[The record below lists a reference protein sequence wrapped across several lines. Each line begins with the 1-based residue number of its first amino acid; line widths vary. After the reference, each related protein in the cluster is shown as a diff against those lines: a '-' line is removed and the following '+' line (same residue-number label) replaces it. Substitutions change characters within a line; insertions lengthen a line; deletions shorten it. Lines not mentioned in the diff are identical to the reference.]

1 MAKGFKTG
9 GRKKGTPNKLTRE
22 VRESLS
28 AIIDNEL
35 EQLPEWLEQLDTK
48 DRLDVLCKL
57 LPYVLPK
64 LRQTELSLSRNE
76 KINHVTIE
84 IIDPNEVKKNSD

>member
-9 GRKKGTPNKLTRE
+9 GREKGTPNKLTRE
-22 VRESLS
+22 ARESLQ
-28 AIIDNEL
+28 AIIDGEL
-35 EQLPEWLEQLDTK
+35 EQLPERLEQLDTK
-48 DRLDVLCKL
+48 DRLEILCKL

-64 LRQTELSLSRNE
+64 LRQTELSKSKNE

-84 IIDPNEVKKNSD
+84 IIDPKKVK

>member
-9 GRKKGTPNKLTRE
+9 GREKGTPNKITRE
-22 VRESLS
+22 ARESLH
-28 AIIDNEL
+28 AIIDGEL
-35 EQLPEWLEQLDTK
+35 EDLPERLDELDTR

-64 LRQTELSLSRNE
+64 LRQTEMSLSKND
-76 KINHVTIE
+76 KINEVTIT
-84 IIDPNEVKKNSD
+84 IIDPKEVKSR

>member
-9 GRKKGTPNKLTRE
+9 GREKGTPNKITRE
-22 VRESLS
+22 ARESLH
-28 AIIDNEL
+28 AIIDGEL
-35 EQLPEWLEQLDTK
+35 EQLPERLDELDTR

-64 LRQTELSLSRNE
+64 LRQSELSLGRNE
-76 KINHVTIE
+76 KINEVTIT
-84 IIDPNEVKKNSD
+84 IIDPNKVA

>member
-9 GRKKGTPNKLTRE
+9 GREKGTPNKITRE
-22 VRESLS
+22 ARESLH
-28 AIIDNEL
+28 AIIDGEL
-35 EQLPEWLEQLDTK
+35 EDLPERLDELDTR

-64 LRQTELSLSRNE
+64 LRQTELSLNRNE

-84 IIDPNEVKKNSD
+84 VIDPKKVKSP